1 MSDKSGRLPCKM
13 ANPKKDSQKRAYRWV
28 LCVFVLSFVLSM
40 FMSWSSSAA
49 LASVGIAVASVTV
62 LLLVCIGI
70 LFDILG
76 VAVTSAEMA
85 PLVAMASR
93 KVRGAKQAL
102 WMLRNADRV
111 SSVCND
117 VVGDICGV
125 ISGSAGATLAIRIV
139 ELTQGVTT
147 FTVGIWVSAFIAALT
162 VGGKAF
168 GKRIAIERSRDI
180 ILFAGRIAAFF
191 VGRTPRR

>member
-1 MSDKSGRLPCKM
+1 MDNRSEKTEKGKKKSSSGV
-13 ANPKKDSQKRAYRWV
+13 NVRWILTISAV
-28 LCVFVLSFVLSM
+28 SFVLSVT
-40 FMSWSSSAA
+40 MSYLSEQA
-49 LASVGIAVASVTV
+49 LNNVGNLIAFLILFLFVF
-62 LLLVCIGI
+62 IGI

-93 KVRGAKQAL
+93 KVKGAKQAL
-102 WMLRNADRV
+102 WMLKNADRV

-125 ISGSAGATLAIRIV
+125 VSGSAGATLASRIV
-139 ELTQGVTT
+139 ELTQGTTT
-147 FTVGIWVSAFIAALT
+147 FAVGIWVSAFIAALT

-180 ILFAGRIAAFF
+180 ILFAGRVAAFCG
-191 VGRTPRR
+191 GRAPRR